1 MTRTCN
7 VRSWNTKRTL
17 GEYRGHRNEL
27 RTLVNNEESILVH
40 SLLQVHRLHVED
52 VNNLENSVQVW
63 GGGCVGVGGWE
74 LSMLSAQCLCESK
87 TIRQIKFINSS

>member
-40 SLLQVHRLHVED
+40 SLLQVHRRHVED
-52 VNNLENSVQVW
+52 VNNLEKQCAGVGRGMCW
-63 GGGCVGVGGWE
+63 GGGMGALYAIC
-74 LSMLSAQCLCESK
+74 SMSL
-87 TIRQIKFINSS
+87 